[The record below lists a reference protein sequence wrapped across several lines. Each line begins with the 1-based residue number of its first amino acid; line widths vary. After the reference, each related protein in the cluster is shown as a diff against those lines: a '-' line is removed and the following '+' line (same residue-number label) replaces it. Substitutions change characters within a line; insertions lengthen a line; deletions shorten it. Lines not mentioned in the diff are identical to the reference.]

1 MVQDRL
7 LEEIKKKGQVF
18 SEQAIEQQL
27 EESTEA
33 ILRLSQIPVTEQE
46 LETQRNTSQETG
58 GLFQQEKVSQGHFYV
73 A

>member
-1 MVQDRL
+1 MQGCL
-7 LEEIKKKGQVF
+7 LKEIKKKRQVF

-27 EESTEA
+27 VKSTEA
-33 ILRLSQIPVTEQE
+33 ILRLSQVPVREQE
-46 LETQRNTSQETG
+46 LENQKYTSQEAG

>member
-1 MVQDRL
+1 MVQAHL

-33 ILRLSQIPVTEQE
+33 TLRLSQVPVTEQE
-46 LETQRNTSQETG
+46 LENQRNTSQETG